1 MNKSEDRV
9 YVLSLPRC
17 GSSMMTGIIERLGIK
32 MMYTT
37 EDEKIREKAAK
48 NYREKFGDYVPNE
61 HFYEI
66 TQNQFEHW
74 VKIYNTPSS
83 GCKVIIPVGGMRWQA
98 MLSQPS
104 KVIMMWRDPAEIRQS
119 QEAFYKQAR
128 ADYSGPDDMEPWEY
142 AEAHLRTMLASS
154 EVMLDT
160 RAKRYIDFINGE
172 LKDDEGNLIEDIRIK
187 PLQYKVV
194 RYRDVLE
201 NPEKKISEIIDF
213 LGTDPDLLDNAV
225 SSVDTSKIRF
235 KTEELAVGI

>member
-37 EDEKIREKAAK
+37 EDEEIRKKATENYKK
-48 NYREKFGDYVPNE
+48 NFGEYVPNE

-66 TQNQFEHW
+66 TNNHFEHW
-74 VKIYNTPSS
+74 MKIYNTPAS
-83 GCKVIIPVGGMRWQA
+83 GCKVIIPANGMRWEA
-98 MLSQPS
+98 MCSQPS

-128 ADYSGPDDMEPWEY
+128 ADYTGPDDMEPWEY
-142 AEAHLRTMLASS
+142 AEAHLRTMLATT
-154 EVMLDT
+154 EIMLET
-160 RAKRYIDFINGE
+160 RKKRYIDFVNGE
-172 LKDDEGNLIEDIRIK
+172 LKDNDGNLIEDIDIK
-187 PLQYKVV
+187 PFDYKVV
-194 RYRDVLE
+194 KYRDVLE
-201 NPEKKISEIIDF
+201 YPEEKISEIIDF
-213 LGTDPDLLDNAV
+213 LGTDPTLLDNAV